1 MSFFAMFPQGNY
13 DLTNTKNYK
22 LVTDLFRRVKVRT
35 KVLNETSLYSEY
47 VVPDGEKPEIT
58 ALKHFGDA
66 QLHWVILLTNNITDP
81 THDWPLSY
89 SDFERYVTDKYANPQ
104 GVHHY
109 EKVQSSGPTSSIDYS
124 HLIECNSTDTGAQSV
139 SNYDYEEREQE
150 KKRRIKLMN
159 PSFLPIFLQEFERL
173 ISK

>member
-1 MSFFAMFPQGNY
+1 MSFFSMFPQGNY
-13 DLTNTKNYK
+13 DINGTKNYK
-22 LVTDLFRRVKVRT
+22 LVTDLFRRVKVRS

-81 THDWPLSY
+81 THGWPLSY
-89 SDFERYVTDKYANPQ
+89 SDFERYVTDKYANPL

-109 EKVQSSGPTSSIDYS
+109 EKVQSSGPTSSIDNS

-139 SNYDYEEREQE
+139 SNYNYEEREQE